1 MPRHRREVAETVAA
15 ALFESET
22 AIDSALATTAAF
34 LGRMPQARQEAR
46 LAARVGQAA
55 IDHASQALAA
65 LAEARR
71 QIIAAHEALAEVQ
84 GQVGLGAVNFGGLID
99 KPPYPEKKFAR
110 LAPVPAQA
118 A

>member
-1 MPRHRREVAETVAA
+1 MPRHRREVAQTVAT
-15 ALFESET
+15 ALFESEA

-46 LAARVGQAA
+46 LAARVGQDA
-55 IDHASQALAA
+55 IDHATQALAA

-71 QIIAAHEALAEVQ
+71 QIVAAHEALADVQ
-84 GQVGLGAVNFGGLID
+84 GQIGLGAINYGPLID
-99 KPPYPEKKFAR
+99 KPPYPPKFAR
-110 LAPVPAQA
+110 LAAVDTKA

>member
-1 MPRHRREVAETVAA
+1 MPRHRREVAETVART
-15 ALFESET
+15 LFDSEV

-46 LAARVGQAA
+46 VAARVGQAA
-55 IDHASQALAA
+55 IDHATQALAA

-84 GQVGLGAVNFGGLID
+84 GQVGLGAFNFGGLID